1 MAWLFPF
8 IPFSWGLPDT
18 TAIACAAGVGLLMPR
33 KFGAVIEALAG
44 SGLFLNRNLARRHR

>member
-18 TAIACAAGVGLLMPR
+18 TAIARAARDGLPMPL
-33 KFGAVIEALAG
+33 KSGTLIEPRQVTAY
-44 SGLFLNRNLARRHR
+44 F